1 MTPFVTTGFLSD
13 VHGRLDALEA
23 VLARFERA
31 GVQRVVA
38 CGDLLL
44 GGPEPLGVWRRLQQ
58 VGAVVL
64 AGLGE
69 MALVQVDP
77 DKLRPLDAAERA
89 RVQRFAETRRAIGDL
104 VVQQLR
110 SLPRTWR
117 TAVPGGGELVAVHGA
132 PADPT
137 EAITHD
143 LTDEEVLAL
152 LGSPPPRYVVCGAAH
167 VPFQRTVA
175 GTHLVALGSVGE
187 APEGEPNAHYAIA
200 RPQPDGLQWEAGWTP
215 Y

>member
-13 VHGRLDALEA
+13 VHGRLEALEA
-23 VLARFERA
+23 VLGRFERA
-31 GVQRVVA
+31 GVQRIVA

-44 GGPEPLGVWRRLQQ
+44 GGPEPLQVWRRLQQ
-58 VGAVVL
+58 VGAVVV

-77 DKLRPLDAAERA
+77 DKLRPLDEAERA
-89 RVQRFAETRRAIGDL
+89 RLEQFAETRRAIGDL

-110 SLPRTWR
+110 CLPRIWR
-117 TAVPGGGELVAVHGA
+117 TPVPGGGELVAVHGA

-143 LTDEEVLAL
+143 MTDEEVAAL
-152 LGSPPPRYVVCGAAH
+152 LGNPPSRYVVCGAAH
-167 VPFQRTVA
+167 VPFERTVG

-200 RPQPDGLQWEAGWTP
+200 RPLPDGLQWEPGWVR